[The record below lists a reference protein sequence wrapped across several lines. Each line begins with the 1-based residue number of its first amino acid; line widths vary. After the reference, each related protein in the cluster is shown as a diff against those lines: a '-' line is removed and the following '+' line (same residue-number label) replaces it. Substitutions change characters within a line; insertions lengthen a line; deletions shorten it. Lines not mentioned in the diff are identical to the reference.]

1 MENTAMED
9 YYEKH
14 SVNKGIR
21 VEQSRVQLLSFCLL
35 SIFLASENLH
45 KLCNG
50 EFNSGADIL
59 ANEYEKSEIEHLL
72 LLIATLFRSA
82 DTSALEEVTFNQRWN
97 PNVGKLEQP
106 IGNQAKDLT
115 LREAC
120 NKIIH
125 VKEIKYEIIDG
136 DFEWN
141 CYLKPTMYLYGKHQ
155 KEQWRAI
162 LDIEA
167 FCFETCHVPE

>member
-1 MENTAMED
+1 MED
-9 YYEKH
+9 YYEKR

-21 VEQSRVQLLSFCLL
+21 VDPSRVQLLSFRLL

-50 EFNSGADIL
+50 EFDSGADIL
-59 ANEYEKSEIEHLL
+59 ANEYEQSETEHLL
-72 LLIATLFRSA
+72 LQIATLFRSA

-97 PNVGKLEQP
+97 PIVGKLEQP
-106 IGNQAKDLT
+106 IGGQAKDLT

-125 VKEIKYEIIDG
+125 VKEIKYEIING
-136 DFEWN
+136 EYEWTR
-141 CYLKPTMYLYGKHQ
+141 YLKPTLYLYGQ
-155 KEQWRAI
+155 QRNEQWRAI
-162 LDIEA
+162 LDMEA